1 MEYYKKNDMIF
12 YKLDTNQ
19 NKYLEVFNNNNTQFR
34 VMRIDDSN
42 LYNKLVQRIQ
52 EFQFETCTE
61 ELFNQKLTNTLQ
73 QLQ

>member
-12 YKLDTNQ
+12 YKLDTTEK
-19 NKYLEVFNNNNTQFR
+19 KYLEVFNNNDTQFR
-34 VMRIDDSN
+34 IMRIDDLN

-52 EFQFETCTE
+52 EFQFQNCTE
-61 ELFNQKLTNTLQ
+61 ELFNEKLNTTLQ